1 MNNIYFFF
9 EGTVGNDTRS
19 SGGKDAVTLIIVHY
33 SSRLKANES
42 NIVKDLGALK
52 RPSGKWAC
60 S

>member
-19 SGGKDAVTLIIVHY
+19 SGGKDAVTLIVHY